1 MNAFVNTIKVG
12 QGGLRVAIKDSIDI
26 AGQPTR
32 AGSRALENVTPATRH
47 AAVVEAILAAGWHIV
62 GKTNMHE
69 LAFGVTGIN
78 SWTGTAL
85 NPQAPSRVPGGSSSG
100 SAAAVGAGLV
110 DVALG
115 TDTGGSVRV
124 PAACCGVFG
133 LKPTFARVSREGVYP
148 ALTTLD
154 CVGPFAANMANII
167 ATMEVICPGFVA
179 EQVTTQGIRVG
190 WLDVA
195 CDALIKTTLE
205 AALDTVGWQ
214 RRTLAVEHFNDAF
227 KAGLAVIN
235 QETWAAFGHL
245 TGNGLL
251 GADVEA
257 RLLNAS
263 KTTEAEVAEAEAVR
277 EKFSRAIDSAL
288 HSADV
293 LVLPSMPCLPP
304 LLSEAGSSETVA
316 SMTALARPFNL
327 SGHPALSVPVKL
339 ADGSLSV
346 GLQIVGRKGADAQ
359 VCAFGAQLE
368 RALNTQPDNK
378 NLV

>member
-1 MNAFVNTIKVG
+1 MNAFVNTLEVG
-12 QGGLRVAIKDSIDI
+12 KGGLRVAIKDSIDI
-26 AGQPTR
+26 AGQPTK
-32 AGSRALENVTPATRH
+32 AGSRALEDAAPARKH

-62 GKTNMHE
+62 GKTTMHE

-78 SWTGTAL
+78 NWAGTAV
-85 NPQAPSRVPGGSSSG
+85 NPQAPLRVPGGSSSG
-100 SAAAVGAGLV
+100 SAVAVAAGLA

-133 LKPTFARVSREGVYP
+133 LKPTFARVSRAGVYP
-148 ALTTLD
+148 AHTTLD
-154 CVGPFAANMANII
+154 CVGPFAANMANIT
-167 ATMEVICPGFVA
+167 ATMQIICPGFVA
-179 EQVTTQGIRVG
+179 EQVAEHDVRVG

-195 CDALIKTTLE
+195 CDPLVKATLRG
-205 AALDTVGWQ
+205 ALDTVGWQ
-214 RRTLAVEHFNDAF
+214 RRTLAAEYFNEAF
-227 KAGLAVIN
+227 SAGVAIIN

-245 TGNGLL
+245 TRSGLI
-251 GADVEA
+251 GADVQA

-263 KTTEAEVAEAEAVR
+263 KTTDAEVADAEGMR
-277 EKFSRAIDSAL
+277 HQFSQAIDSAL
-288 HSADV
+288 QSADV

-304 LLSEAGSSETVA
+304 LLSEAGSSQMVG

-368 RALNTQPDNK
+368 RALNTQPAYN